1 MAVKDIFKK
10 VVKGLGMKGLSDK
23 MEINERLKRAQN
35 RLDLAMNEHKN
46 FKIKASEW
54 DDQYNNAR
62 EIKPLPISTV
72 SDKYNRS
79 KPQQARQ
86 VVNITY
92 QLVES
97 QIDATIPMPAV
108 DAIEEEDFIE
118 KRLMVEGMLSYI
130 SQGPE
135 LQRVNTEN
143 ERIVKKNGLC
153 VYKIGYNPD
162 IRKHNWHGEIEIT
175 NPHPINLVPQPGVHR
190 IQDMDYF
197 FHIENRSISYIVRRY
212 GKDEPEKLKDALEK
226 SSAKYTDLENLGTLE
241 RDNLNSE
248 LRSVV
253 EMWYRDEDGDVCKYT
268 WCDEIELEHVPKFYY
283 KRDAEGN
290 LIEVEEIEIE
300 DEETGEMKVVEVPA
314 YIPTRYPFVIQYNVP
329 KEKSFLGKSDPEII
343 SDQQEGIKKILSMN
357 EEKQIMGTTK
367 IITRQGSGLK
377 EKLTNATSQV
387 LETDDPVG
395 DVKVVDMK
403 THDTQLIE
411 TYNIY
416 VQAAK
421 DALGVTEASQGRAE
435 FSNLSGRAIELL
447 AQNSASRMDVKKSEK
462 DIAYTELYQILY
474 DFLMAY
480 YDEPRPFRVKG
491 ISNLPEFG
499 YFDKGKLV
507 KQDIT
512 GEYYWPE
519 FDIHISTELGLPK
532 TKEFVLTT
540 ATEAIQYG
548 ALDPLGYW
556 TILQSIGFPNASAIL
571 NMIQQQQV
579 SPEEQAE
586 MYIAEVLQTL
596 ATMEP
601 AAREQFLQAPV
612 ENQLDMLF
620 QVIGGGEQNEEEGY

>member
-1 MAVKDIFKK
+1 MGAKDIFKK
-10 VVKGLGMKGLSDK
+10 VVRKLGMDGVADNI
-23 MEINERLKRAQN
+23 EINERLKKAQN
-35 RLDLAMNEHKN
+35 RLDRAMNEHLK
-46 FKIKASEW
+46 FKQKASEW
-54 DDQYNNAR
+54 DDQYNNTR
-62 EIKPLPISTV
+62 DIKPLPMTHV
-72 SDKYNRS
+72 SNKYNQS

-92 QLVES
+92 QLIES
-97 QIDATIPMPAV
+97 QIDSYIPSPLVEAV
-108 DAIEEEDFIE
+108 EAEDVE
-118 KRLMVEGMLSYI
+118 KRLMVEGMLKYI
-130 SQGPE
+130 SQGTK
-135 LQRVNTEN
+135 LRRINSEN

-175 NPHPINLVPQPGVHR
+175 NPHPINIVPQPGVHR
-190 IQDMDYF
+190 LQDMDYF
-197 FHIENRSISYIVRRY
+197 FHIENRSISYIVREY
-212 GKDEPEKLKDALEK
+212 GKDEPEKLRDALEK

-268 WCDEIELEHVPKFYY
+268 WCDEIELEHIPKFYY

-300 DEETGEMKVVEVPA
+300 DEETGEMITVQVPA
-314 YIPTRYPFVIQYNVP
+314 YIPKRYPFVTQYNVP
-329 KEKSFLGKSDPEII
+329 KEKSFFGKADPEII

-357 EEKQIMGTTK
+357 EEKQILGTTK
-367 IITRQGSGLK
+367 VITRMGSGLK
-377 EKLTNATSQV
+377 DKLTNATLQV
-387 LETDDPVG
+387 LETEDPVG

-403 THDTQLIE
+403 TNDGQLME
-411 TYNIY
+411 TYQIY

-435 FSNLSGRAIELL
+435 FSNLSGKAIELL
-447 AQNSASRMDVKKSEK
+447 AQHSAGRMNVKKEEK
-462 DIAYTELYQILY
+462 NIAFTELYQLIF

-480 YDEPRPFRVKG
+480 YDEPRPYRIEG
-491 ISNLPEFG
+491 LGDSPEFG
-499 YFDKGKLV
+499 YFDKSKLL
-507 KQDIT
+507 KRDIT

-519 FDIHISTELGLPK
+519 FDIRITTELGLPK

-556 TILQSIGFPNASAIL
+556 TILQSIGFPNADAIL
-571 NMIQQQQV
+571 RMIQEQMV
-579 SPEEQAE
+579 SPEEQAD
-586 MYIAEVLQTL
+586 MFVAEILQTL
-596 ATMEP
+596 ANMNPE
-601 AAREQFLQAPV
+601 ARDAFLQTPV
-612 ENQLDMLF
+612 ENQLAMLQ
-620 QVIGGGEQNEEEGY
+620 QVIMGGEQDGQER